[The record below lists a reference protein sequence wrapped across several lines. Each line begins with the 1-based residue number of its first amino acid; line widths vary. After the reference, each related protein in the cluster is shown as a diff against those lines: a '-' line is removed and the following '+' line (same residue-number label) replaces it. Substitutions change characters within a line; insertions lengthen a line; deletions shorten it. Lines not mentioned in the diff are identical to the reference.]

1 MLDEPLM
8 AEIKMDYFSMDEFL
22 MHEIIMDQICDGIN
36 LWHMNFW

>member
-1 MLDEPLM
+1 
-8 AEIKMDYFSMDEFL
+8 MDYFSMDEFL